1 MDHYQP
7 KRLQFTMLHHGRYP
21 FDDVLQDLGHPRIF
35 PGCRRRLFSQV
46 DRQDEPI
53 EATEGDVIE
62 QD

>member
-1 MDHYQP
+1 MDSHP
-7 KRLQFTMLHHGRYP
+7 IAIGMLTGKPCYEFETRRRP
-21 FDDVLQDLGHPRIF
+21 FLF
-35 PGCRRRLFSQV
+35 PSCRRRLFSQV